1 MPFQS
6 NENGSANSERAH
18 ATEAAHA
25 QLLAAGA
32 PLQDVHQAASQ
43 QPEAE
48 DLSDPEIS
56 F

>member
-1 MPFQS
+1 MLSQS

-32 PLQDVHQAASQ
+32 PLQDAHQAASQ

-48 DLSDPEIS
+48 FLSDPEIS